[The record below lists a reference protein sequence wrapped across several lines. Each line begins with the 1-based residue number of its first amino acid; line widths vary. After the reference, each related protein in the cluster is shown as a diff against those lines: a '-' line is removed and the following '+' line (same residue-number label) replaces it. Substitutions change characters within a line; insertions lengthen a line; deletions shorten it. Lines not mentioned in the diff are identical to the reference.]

1 MFQSYN
7 VSIVMVSFR
16 ISYRSFKT
24 KYSKGFSRE
33 SLLVLFWKRVRKL
46 EVFFKRPNSLWW
58 LLKYVCCNIFVH
70 QKVWLKKD
78 GKSKFTF
85 SLLFPWQRLIRVH
98 TSTSSR
104 VLNPII
110 FLHFPYKALWRKQLV
125 NNIKGNNFGSQVA
138 FILVH
143 LLS

>member
-33 SLLVLFWKRVRKL
+33 SLLVLFWKRVCKL

-58 LLKYVCCNIFVH
+58 LLKYICCNIFVH

-85 SLLFPWQRLIRVH
+85 SLLFPWQHLIWAYTSMLSRL
-98 TSTSSR
+98 
-104 VLNPII
+104 LNPII
-110 FLHFPYKALWRKQLV
+110 FLHFSYKTLWRKQLV
-125 NNIKGNNFGSQVA
+125 NNG
-138 FILVH
+138 L
-143 LLS
+143 